1 MVSRQMGQ
9 GVPVWTSGR
18 NRCLHFVVEYKPAL
32 MPAREQLWH
41 KRGNCLGARMNF
53 LSRMKLLYQ
62 ISLIGGMALSIFIV
76 VGAVQFIAEQ
86 QRQAAQEVAES
97 ALENKVIA
105 NAVSREFLNARR
117 REKDFLLRMDEKYVS
132 QHDSV
137 VENVNAGLEQLEKA
151 RALDAFDAQL
161 QEIVTAFA
169 NYDATFAVVVN
180 LQREIGLNEEE
191 GLLGQLRSSV
201 HDVEEAL
208 KKYKADNLTV
218 IMLMMRRHE
227 KDFLARLD
235 PKYIGRIDD
244 RLAEFGPELA
254 ASRIPAAEQGKITD
268 LMKSYVAD
276 FKALSEK
283 ILQRQAELGLLSDY
297 YAQAEPILD
306 EISQS
311 IGQIAQTEKYRA
323 EKIAETS
330 LTVTVI
336 MYSIGLLALMG
347 LTFVLARAIVRA
359 ISGLTGKM
367 TRLAE
372 NDFDVDINEVNR
384 ADEIGEMGRA
394 VLVFRENG
402 IERIKLEAAQKAE
415 DEKRRNRMETQER
428 YIKEFD
434 HAMVSVMADV
444 GAAVEQ
450 LHQVSSVLRN
460 SAETATNQSMAVSS
474 GAEEASS
481 NVQLVAT
488 AATEL
493 SASISEISGQV
504 TETSGMARSATE
516 RARNTNDNIQGLN
529 DSAIKIGEVI
539 SLIREIAE
547 QTNLLALNATIEAA
561 RAGDAGKGFAVVAS
575 EVKNL
580 ANQTG
585 KATEEITSQINDI
598 QQATSLAVDA
608 IDEIVQMISDI
619 SERAAAVAAAVEEQ
633 TVATSEIS
641 QNVEQA
647 AAGTDEISAAM
658 QRVSA
663 AVNETN
669 EASSNVNISANNLG
683 SKSDDL
689 RCQIDGFLERM
700 RAL

>member
-1 MVSRQMGQ
+1 
-9 GVPVWTSGR
+9 
-18 NRCLHFVVEYKPAL
+18 
-32 MPAREQLWH
+32 
-41 KRGNCLGARMNF
+41 MNF
-53 LSRMKLLYQ
+53 LSRMRLLYQ
-62 ISLIGGMALSIFIV
+62 ISLIGGVALLIFIV

-86 QRQAAQEVAES
+86 QRRAAEEVAES
-97 ALENKVIA
+97 ALENKLVA
-105 NAVSREFLNARR
+105 DAVSREFLNARR

-132 QHDSV
+132 QHASV
-137 VENVNAGLEQLEKA
+137 VEDVNAGLEQLEQAPELK
-151 RALDAFDAQL
+151 AFDAQL

-169 NYDATFAVVVN
+169 NYDAKFAVVVG

-191 GLLGQLRSSV
+191 GLLGRLRSSV
-201 HDVEEAL
+201 HNVEEAL
-208 KKYKADNLTV
+208 KKYNADNLTV

-235 PKYIGRIDD
+235 PKYVGRIDD
-244 RLAEFGPELA
+244 RLAEFGPALA
-254 ASRIPAAEQGKITD
+254 ASNIPAAEQDKITD

-283 ILQRQAELGLLSDY
+283 ILQREAELGFLSDY
-297 YAQAEPILD
+297 YAEAEPILD
-306 EISQS
+306 ELSTA
-311 IGQIAQTEKYRA
+311 IGQVATTEMQRA
-323 EKIAETS
+323 KKIAETS
-330 LTVTVI
+330 LIVTVA
-336 MYSIGLLALMG
+336 MYVIGLIALMG
-347 LTFVLARAIVRA
+347 LSFLLARAIVRA
-359 ISGLTGKM
+359 ISGLTSKM

-402 IERIKLEAAQKAE
+402 IERAKLEEAQRAQ
-415 DEKRRNRMETQER
+415 DERRRKRMETQER
-428 YIKEFD
+428 YIQEFD
-434 HAMVSVMADV
+434 QVVVAVMADV
-444 GAAVEQ
+444 AIAVEQ
-450 LHQVSSVLRN
+450 LHQVSKVLRN

-493 SASISEISGQV
+493 SASINEISGQV
-504 TETSGMARSATE
+504 TETSTMAQSATE

-539 SLIREIAE
+539 SLISDIAE

-608 IDEIVQMISDI
+608 IDEIVKMISDI
-619 SERAAAVAAAVEEQ
+619 SERAAAVAAAVEQQ

-647 AAGTDEISAAM
+647 AAGTEEISAAM
-658 QRVSA
+658 QGVSA

-669 EASSNVNISANNLG
+669 EAAGNVNVSANNLG
-683 SKSDDL
+683 QQSGDL
-689 RCQIDGFLERM
+689 RSQIDGFLERM
-700 RAL
+700 RTL

>member
-1 MVSRQMGQ
+1 MR
-9 GVPVWTSGR
+9 
-18 NRCLHFVVEYKPAL
+18 
-32 MPAREQLWH
+32 
-41 KRGNCLGARMNF
+41 
-53 LSRMKLLYQ
+53 LLYQ
-62 ISLIGGMALSIFIV
+62 ISLIGGVALLIFIV

-86 QRQAAQEVAES
+86 QRRAAEEVAES
-97 ALENKVIA
+97 ALENKLVA
-105 NAVSREFLNARR
+105 DAVSREFLNARR

-132 QHDSV
+132 QHASV
-137 VENVNAGLEQLEKA
+137 VQDVNAGLEQLEQA
-151 RALDAFDAQL
+151 PELSAFDAQL

-169 NYDATFAVVVN
+169 NYDAKFAVVVG

-191 GLLGQLRSSV
+191 GLLGRLRSSV
-201 HDVEEAL
+201 HNVEEAL
-208 KKYKADNLTV
+208 KKYNADNLTV

-235 PKYIGRIDD
+235 PKYVGRIDD
-244 RLAEFGPELA
+244 RLAEFGPALA
-254 ASRIPAAEQGKITD
+254 ASNIPADEQDKITD

-283 ILQRQAELGLLSDY
+283 ILQREAELGFLSDY
-297 YAQAEPILD
+297 YAEAEPILN
-306 EISQS
+306 ELSQS
-311 IGQIAQTEKYRA
+311 IGEIAQTQKQRA
-323 EKIAETS
+323 DSIAETS
-330 LTVTVI
+330 LTVSVI
-336 MYSIGLLALMG
+336 MYSIGVLALMG
-347 LTFVLARAIVRA
+347 LSFLLARAIVSA
-359 ISGLTGKM
+359 ISGLTNKM

-372 NDFDVDINEVNR
+372 NDFDVDINEVKR

-415 DEKRRNRMETQER
+415 DEKRRKRMETQER
-428 YIKEFD
+428 YIQEFD
-434 HAMVSVMADV
+434 QAVVAVMADV
-444 GAAVEQ
+444 GIAVEQ
-450 LHQVSSVLRN
+450 LHQVSNVLRN

-493 SASISEISGQV
+493 SASINEISGQV
-504 TETSGMARSATE
+504 TETSTMAQSATE

-539 SLIREIAE
+539 SLISDIAE

-608 IDEIVQMISDI
+608 IDEIVKMISDI
-619 SERAAAVAAAVEEQ
+619 SERAAAVAAAVEQQ

-647 AAGTDEISAAM
+647 AAGTEEISAAM
-658 QRVSA
+658 QGVSA

-669 EASSNVNISANNLG
+669 EAAGNVNVSANNLG
-683 SKSDDL
+683 QQSGDL
-689 RCQIDGFLERM
+689 RSQIDGFLERM
-700 RAL
+700 RTL

>member
-1 MVSRQMGQ
+1 
-9 GVPVWTSGR
+9 
-18 NRCLHFVVEYKPAL
+18 
-32 MPAREQLWH
+32 
-41 KRGNCLGARMNF
+41 MNF
-53 LSRMKLLYQ
+53 LSRMRLLYQ
-62 ISLIGGMALSIFIV
+62 ISLIGGVALLIFIV

-86 QRQAAQEVAES
+86 QRRAAEEVAES
-97 ALENKVIA
+97 ALENKLVA
-105 NAVSREFLNARR
+105 DAVSREFLNARR

-132 QHDSV
+132 EHASV
-137 VENVNAGLEQLEKA
+137 VEDVNVGLEQLEQA
-151 RALDAFDAQL
+151 PELNAFDAQL

-169 NYDATFAVVVN
+169 NYDAKFSVVVG

-191 GLLGQLRSSV
+191 GLLGRLRSSV
-201 HDVEEAL
+201 HNVEEAL
-208 KKYKADNLTV
+208 KKYNADNLTV

-235 PKYIGRIDD
+235 PKYVGRIDD
-244 RLAEFGPELA
+244 RLAEFGPALA
-254 ASRIPAAEQGKITD
+254 ASNIPADEQDKITD

-283 ILQRQAELGLLSDY
+283 ILQREAELGFLSDY
-297 YAQAEPILD
+297 YAEAEPILN
-306 EISQS
+306 ELSQS
-311 IGQIAQTEKYRA
+311 IGAIAQTQKQRA
-323 EKIAETS
+323 DSIAETS
-330 LTVTVI
+330 LTVSVI
-336 MYSIGLLALMG
+336 MYSIGVLALMG
-347 LTFVLARAIVRA
+347 LSFLLARAIVSA
-359 ISGLTGKM
+359 IGGLTNKM

-372 NDFDVDINEVNR
+372 NDFDVDINEVKR

-415 DEKRRNRMETQER
+415 DEKRRKRMETQER
-428 YIKEFD
+428 YIQEFD
-434 HAMVSVMADV
+434 QAVVAVMADV
-444 GAAVEQ
+444 GIAVEQ
-450 LHQVSSVLRN
+450 LHQVSNVLRN

-493 SASISEISGQV
+493 SASINEISGQV
-504 TETSGMARSATE
+504 TETSTMAQSATE

-539 SLIREIAE
+539 SLISDIAE

-608 IDEIVQMISDI
+608 IDEIVKMISDI
-619 SERAAAVAAAVEEQ
+619 SERAAAVAAAVEQQ

-647 AAGTDEISAAM
+647 AAGTEEISAAM
-658 QRVSA
+658 QGVSA

-669 EASSNVNISANNLG
+669 EAAGNVNVSANNLG
-683 SKSDDL
+683 QQSGDL
-689 RCQIDGFLERM
+689 RSQIDGFLERM
-700 RAL
+700 RTL

>member
-1 MVSRQMGQ
+1 
-9 GVPVWTSGR
+9 
-18 NRCLHFVVEYKPAL
+18 
-32 MPAREQLWH
+32 
-41 KRGNCLGARMNF
+41 MNF
-53 LSRMKLLYQ
+53 LSRMRLLYQ
-62 ISLIGGMALSIFIV
+62 ISLIGGVALLIFIV

-86 QRQAAQEVAES
+86 QRRAAEEVAES
-97 ALENKVIA
+97 ALENKLVA
-105 NAVSREFLNARR
+105 DAVSREFLNARR

-132 QHDSV
+132 QHASV
-137 VENVNAGLEQLEKA
+137 VQDVNAGLEQLEQA
-151 RALDAFDAQL
+151 PELSAFDAQL

-169 NYDATFAVVVN
+169 NYDAKFAVVVG

-191 GLLGQLRSSV
+191 GLLGRLRSSV
-201 HDVEEAL
+201 HNVEEAL
-208 KKYKADNLTV
+208 KKYNADNLTV

-235 PKYIGRIDD
+235 PKYVGRIDD
-244 RLAEFGPELA
+244 RLAEFGPALA
-254 ASRIPAAEQGKITD
+254 ASNIPADEQDKITD

-283 ILQRQAELGLLSDY
+283 ILQREAELGFLSDY
-297 YAQAEPILD
+297 YAEAEPILN
-306 EISQS
+306 ELSQS
-311 IGQIAQTEKYRA
+311 IGEIAQTQKQRA
-323 EKIAETS
+323 DSIAETS
-330 LTVTVI
+330 LTVSVI
-336 MYSIGLLALMG
+336 MYSIGVLALMG
-347 LTFVLARAIVRA
+347 LSFLLARAIVSA
-359 ISGLTGKM
+359 ISGLTNKM

-372 NDFDVDINEVNR
+372 NDFDVDINEVKR

-415 DEKRRNRMETQER
+415 DEKRRKRMETQER
-428 YIKEFD
+428 YIQEFD
-434 HAMVSVMADV
+434 QAVVAVMADV
-444 GAAVEQ
+444 GIAVEQ
-450 LHQVSSVLRN
+450 LHQVSNVLRN

-493 SASISEISGQV
+493 SASINEISGQV
-504 TETSGMARSATE
+504 TETSTMAQSATE

-539 SLIREIAE
+539 SLISDIAE

-608 IDEIVQMISDI
+608 IDEIVKMISDI
-619 SERAAAVAAAVEEQ
+619 SERAAAVAAAVEQQ

-647 AAGTDEISAAM
+647 AAGTEEISAAM
-658 QRVSA
+658 QGVSA

-669 EASSNVNISANNLG
+669 EAAGNVNVSANNLG
-683 SKSDDL
+683 QQSGDL
-689 RCQIDGFLERM
+689 RSQIDGFLERM
-700 RAL
+700 RTL

>member
-1 MVSRQMGQ
+1 M
-9 GVPVWTSGR
+9 
-18 NRCLHFVVEYKPAL
+18 
-32 MPAREQLWH
+32 
-41 KRGNCLGARMNF
+41 RGNFLGAKMNF
-53 LSRMKLLYQ
+53 LSRMRLLYQ
-62 ISLIGGMALSIFIV
+62 ISLIGGVALLIFIV

-86 QRQAAQEVAES
+86 QRRAAEEVAES
-97 ALENKVIA
+97 ALENKLVA
-105 NAVSREFLNARR
+105 DAVSREFLNARR

-132 QHDSV
+132 EHASV
-137 VENVNAGLEQLEKA
+137 VKDVNAGLEQLEQA
-151 RALDAFDAQL
+151 PELNAFDAQL

-169 NYDATFAVVVN
+169 NYDAKFAVVVG

-191 GLLGQLRSSV
+191 GLLGRLRSSV
-201 HDVEEAL
+201 HNVEEAL
-208 KKYKADNLTV
+208 KKYNADNLTV

-235 PKYIGRIDD
+235 PKYVGRIDD
-244 RLAEFGPELA
+244 RLAEFGPALA
-254 ASRIPAAEQGKITD
+254 ASNIPADEQDKITD

-283 ILQRQAELGLLSDY
+283 ILQREAELGFLSDY
-297 YAQAEPILD
+297 YAEAEPILN
-306 EISQS
+306 ELSQS
-311 IGQIAQTEKYRA
+311 IGEIAQTQKQRA
-323 EKIAETS
+323 DSIAETS
-330 LTVTVI
+330 LTVSVI
-336 MYSIGLLALMG
+336 MYSIGVLALMG
-347 LTFVLARAIVRA
+347 LSFLLARAIVSA
-359 ISGLTGKM
+359 ISGLTNKM

-372 NDFDVDINEVNR
+372 NDFDVDINEVKR

-415 DEKRRNRMETQER
+415 DEKRRKRMETQER
-428 YIKEFD
+428 YIQEFD
-434 HAMVSVMADV
+434 QAVVAVMADV
-444 GAAVEQ
+444 GIAVEQ
-450 LHQVSSVLRN
+450 LHQVSNVLRN

-493 SASISEISGQV
+493 SASINEISGQV
-504 TETSGMARSATE
+504 TETSTMAQSATE

-539 SLIREIAE
+539 SLISDIAE

-608 IDEIVQMISDI
+608 IDEIVKMISDI
-619 SERAAAVAAAVEEQ
+619 SERAAAVAAAVEQQ

-647 AAGTDEISAAM
+647 AAGTEEISAAM
-658 QRVSA
+658 QGVSA

-669 EASSNVNISANNLG
+669 EAAGNVNVSANNLG
-683 SKSDDL
+683 QQSDDL
-689 RCQIDGFLERM
+689 RSQIDGFLERM
-700 RAL
+700 RTL